1 MLDENVYYLILSIV
15 VMQSINVVAI
25 YAVRGVRVSHN
36 DHCQPIEGINIFLSV
51 THHYIISLIL
61 FIVLIYGDNRDN
73 QVKYFSLVN
82 KSDRRVFAC

>member
-1 MLDENVYYLILSIV
+1 MYYLILSIV

-36 DHCQPIEGINIFLSV
+36 DHCQPIEGINILLSE
-51 THHYIISLIL
+51 HIITSYRVCYTDT
-61 FIVLIYGDNRDN
+61 IVLIYGDNRDTR
-73 QVKYFSLVN
+73 VKYFSLVN